1 MAAWGKSFFI
11 INTLVEDKDMRDD
24 SKERMESLLH
34 GHRSGPE
41 KETIGNLENSFN
53 LAELKKENEAL
64 LEKLSI
70 VSQNGEQLAALI
82 EGYFNEVALHVLR
95 GDDKYYSVTDVCEWM
110 TNIRTRCAI
119 LNDSL

>member
-1 MAAWGKSFFI
+1 
-11 INTLVEDKDMRDD
+11 MRDD
-24 SKERMESLLH
+24 SKDRMESLLH

-41 KETIGNLENSFN
+41 KGTIGSLENFFS

-64 LEKLSI
+64 LKKLST

-95 GDDKYYSVTDVCEWM
+95 GDDKYYSATDVCEWLS
-110 TNIRTRCAI
+110 NIRTSCAI
-119 LNDSL
+119 LNDSLEEENSSE